1 MTTIREQLETIPC
14 SPQSRY
20 MRQHRIN
27 GIEDYLFIRGDHMTA
42 AMAASRLGV
51 TRPRRQDPA
60 MSYTWRDPARITP
73 RPPRRTRS
81 TRPARTP

>member
-51 TRPRRQDPA
+51 TRRTIER
-60 MSYTWRDPARITP
+60 WRAFLRHADTVLP
-73 RPPRRTRS
+73 
-81 TRPARTP
+81 

>member
-42 AMAASRLGV
+42 AMAASRLGELF
-51 TRPRRQDPA
+51 RKLLDLIAAECRRAGLLP
-60 MSYTWRDPARITP
+60 
-73 RPPRRTRS
+73 
-81 TRPARTP
+81 